1 MQTQCASVAA
11 RVDAAKCEAPS
22 VGDLLPVAVGFVSE
36 CVVLLQLGCDEF
48 RTVVDDGKL
57 EFIHWEAI
65 SGQGEALI
73 RSAQLPQVM
82 FVN

>member
-1 MQTQCASVAA
+1 VY
-11 RVDAAKCEAPS
+11 
-22 VGDLLPVAVGFVSE
+22 
-36 CVVLLQLGCDEF
+36 LQLGCDEF

-65 SGQGEALI
+65 SNHGEALI
-73 RSAQLPQVM
+73 RSARLPQVI

>member
-1 MQTQCASVAA
+1 VY
-11 RVDAAKCEAPS
+11 
-22 VGDLLPVAVGFVSE
+22 
-36 CVVLLQLGCDEF
+36 LQLGCDEF

-65 SGQGEALI
+65 SGHGEALI
-73 RSAQLPQVM
+73 RSAQLPQVT